1 MVDEGETVG
10 LQVFGSADE
19 QAARHRL
26 GVRRL
31 LLLTLPERR
40 DVVKVLIDQLS
51 NTDKPS
57 LAGSPY
63 PTVAE
68 LPEDCLLAVLGDAVH
83 NPPPVRDEAAFV
95 ALAAAVGPDLAAGAR
110 GVPPHVFS
118 VLQAW
123 RSTQTA

>member
-31 LLLTLPERR
+31 LLLALPERR

-51 NTDKPS
+51 NTDKLS

-68 LPEDCLLAVLGDAVH
+68 LLADCLLAVLGAAVD
-83 NPPPVRDEAAFV
+83 NPPQE
-95 ALAAAVGPDLAAGAR
+95 VGRASCRER
-110 GVPPHVFS
+110 GGRHE
-118 VLQAW
+118 
-123 RSTQTA
+123 